1 MRFLKGLS
9 IVLLAVMSFTGFTV
23 QAGEFAEKKIVL
35 QVSDKA
41 SHTKVLNVAGNIL
54 KHYGKD
60 QVKVEIVAFGPGL
73 GVLVANKKNKNLNR
87 IASLAGDGVSFSACG
102 NTMKKMTKK
111 NKGKTPKLHAKANVV
126 PAGVIRILEL
136 QEKGYSIIKP

>member
-1 MRFLKGLS
+1 MRLLKGLS
-9 IVLLAVMSFTGFTV
+9 IVLLAVMSFTGLTV
-23 QAGEFAEKKIVL
+23 QAGDFAEKKIVL

-87 IASLAGDGVSFSACG
+87 ITSLAGDGVTFSACG
-102 NTMKKMTKK
+102 NTMKKLTKK

-126 PAGVIRILEL
+126 PAGVIQILEL
-136 QEKGYSIIKP
+136 QEKGYSLIKP